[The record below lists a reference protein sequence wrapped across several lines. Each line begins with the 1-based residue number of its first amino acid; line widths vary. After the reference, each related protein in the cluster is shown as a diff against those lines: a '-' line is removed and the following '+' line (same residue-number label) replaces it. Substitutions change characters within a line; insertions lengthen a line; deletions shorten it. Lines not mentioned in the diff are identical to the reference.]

1 MTCKTILNWRTST
14 LREALAQ
21 PFHCDLPT
29 NKEEKKSPWTLS
41 YTARAN
47 RTGIGGKA
55 TTPVT
60 VAHASQLFS
69 AAEPPFNRKN
79 TMCLANPN
87 VQIACMMYQS
97 VPTRSASNDLQNTIE
112 IATTLLCSTISS
124 LIYSAQLY
132 SASIPSLLL
141 LCSTLLS
148 SLSLCLSPLLSRVW
162 LSFSC
167 PIHSMPVYHV
177 YIYIRMYVCV
187 WVCVSVCVWV
197 CVLCFKWGLKSLITR
212 DSHLALQPLLMDSAT
227 KAAPRRELTGKSS
240 RKSYPLQDLLA
251 YKSRILDCNDF
262 WLSFQTIYILFGIW
276 ETFFQV
282 WDSSLIYTGQWFP

>member
-41 YTARAN
+41 HTARAN

-69 AAEPPFNRKN
+69 AEEPPFNRKN

-87 VQIACMMYQS
+87 VQIACMMYQFQRGLPAMTCKTQS
-97 VPTRSASNDLQNTIE
+97 KSQ
-112 IATTLLCSTISS
+112 LLCSARLFTISS

-141 LCSTLLS
+141 LCSIPLFSTLLS
-148 SLSLCLSPLLSRVW
+148 STLLYS
-162 LSFSC
+162 
-167 PIHSMPVYHV
+167 
-177 YIYIRMYVCV
+177 
-187 WVCVSVCVWV
+187 
-197 CVLCFKWGLKSLITR
+197 T
-212 DSHLALQPLLMDSAT
+212 LLYST
-227 KAAPRRELTGKSS
+227 
-240 RKSYPLQDLLA
+240 LL
-251 YKSRILDCNDF
+251 
-262 WLSFQTIYILFGIW
+262 
-276 ETFFQV
+276 
-282 WDSSLIYTGQWFP
+282 

>member
-141 LCSTLLS
+141 LCSTLLYSTLFYSSILYSALLYS
-148 SLSLCLSPLLSRVW
+148 SLVYSALLHSSLLLSTLRC
-162 LSFSC
+162 S
-167 PIHSMPVYHV
+167 
-177 YIYIRMYVCV
+177 
-187 WVCVSVCVWV
+187 
-197 CVLCFKWGLKSLITR
+197 
-212 DSHLALQPLLMDSAT
+212 
-227 KAAPRRELTGKSS
+227 
-240 RKSYPLQDLLA
+240 
-251 YKSRILDCNDF
+251 ILDLWSARMWLHDFLMQVPTGHNDLWAGENVKVRNSEF
-262 WLSFQTIYILFGIW
+262 PPWNFLWLR
-276 ETFFQV
+276 E
-282 WDSSLIYTGQWFP
+282 SSIM